1 MRKSS
6 PPESCQKSNKKTY
19 SSYGDS
25 KNSWRFEEKSAKV
38 CLSNE
43 LLMHT
48 ALGFPGKGPTS
59 AGNLLAKSQWLHP
72 SVRSPLFFGATVLGK
87 ISCTSVHTKIDQIAG
102 WHWNTYMSSQKKIL
116 GFDWI
121 CFTANK
127 TESLKNQMPE
137 KSIPLAVNV
146 DFPFVER
153 QCHTNMMILITR
165 KYSKGR
171 EKKNQK
177 RILSISSLRDKVI
190 SPYFHR
196 FFHVNHPF

>member
-1 MRKSS
+1 MKIRRKIRQSLPIKRTFDAHSIGLPRQGPNFSRKSAGQITMAPS
-6 PPESCQKSNKKTY
+6 FSEVTPFFWSNCARENFLY
-19 SSYGDS
+19 FCSHQNRS
-25 KNSWRFEEKSAKV
+25 NSWLTLKY
-38 CLSNE
+38 
-43 LLMHT
+43 
-48 ALGFPGKGPTS
+48 
-59 AGNLLAKSQWLHP
+59 LHVIP
-72 SVRSPLFFGATVLGK
+72 
-87 ISCTSVHTKIDQIAG
+87 
-102 WHWNTYMSSQKKIL
+102 KKIL

-153 QCHTNMMILITR
+153 QAVACHTNMMILITR